1 MFMIRRGF
9 CSTYW
14 NWSLSS
20 VDANVN
26 DCRNVLNAFL
36 TTVFQPFGNYC
47 GNAVE
52 IEHHNIVLLI
62 SWVVKSIQYGFEY
75 VVKQSLEND
84 F

>member
-1 MFMIRRGF
+1 MPENGEFNMINL
-9 CSTYW
+9 
-14 NWSLSS
+14 NWSFSS

-36 TTVFQPFGNYC
+36 TTILQPFRNDC

-62 SWVVKSIQYGFEY
+62 SWVAKSIQYGFEY
-75 VVKQSLEND
+75 VVKQPLENGI
-84 F
+84 